1 MSAFNFSPS
10 SDKSSKNDTISGKL
24 TNSGIFKPYS
34 LKSVLAAPIQLISL
48 IIVGLLC
55 SKI

>member
-48 IIVGLLC
+48 IIVGLHY